1 MKYACFTVGQPES
14 TPEEALKQLKDAGYD
29 GVEWRIT
36 NDEGDTSSPGFWK
49 GNRCTLQASWSD
61 AQFEEIAKMTV
72 DLGLEVPSLGTYLG
86 HTDFEGI
93 ERMMT
98 VAKIFGAPAMRVNPG
113 RYDGSRHYREAF
125 DEGVGAFG
133 RSQMFAKRFGVKL
146 LVEMHPGNITPSAS
160 AAFQF
165 VSNFSPDFVGTI
177 HDAGNMINEGFEN
190 YQMGFEILGPYL
202 AHVHV
207 KNGGW
212 ASEPAEAPREVMWK
226 GVATPMR
233 KGVVD
238 FVDVLRGLKKV
249 GYDGWLSFE
258 DFSQEKSQAERVKDN
273 LVYIK
278 EVEEIVGNE

>member
-1 MKYACFTVGQPES
+1 MTAWNGVSPAMMAIPQHRASG
-14 TPEEALKQLKDAGYD
+14 KD
-29 GVEWRIT
+29 R
-36 NDEGDTSSPGFWK
+36 FK
-49 GNRCTLQASWSD
+49 
-61 AQFEEIAKMTV
+61 EIARMTA
-72 DLGLEVPSLGTYLG
+72 DLGLKVPSLGTYLN
-86 HTDFEGI
+86 HTDFDGI

-133 RSQMFAKRFGVKL
+133 RSQMLAKRFGVKL

-177 HDAGNMINEGFEN
+177 HDAGNMVNEGFEN

-212 ASEPAEAPREVMWK
+212 ISAPAESPREMTWK
-226 GVATPMR
+226 GVVTPMR

-238 FVDVLRGLKKV
+238 YADVLRGLKRV

-273 LVYIK
+273 LIFIK
-278 EVEEIVGNE
+278 EVAHRISQE